1 MKKVINISTEALRLC
16 AIVISLFVASLA
28 ANATFSDYGI
38 YYNITNYDELTVEVT
53 YGGTSYNSALYSG
66 DVIIPKTVTYGNNT
80 YTVASIG
87 DYAFYRC
94 TGLTSVTIPNSV
106 TTIGVDAFRNCTK
119 LTSVTIPE
127 SVTEIGERTFSGCS
141 ELTEVNFNATACT
154 SAGSFSNSAFYGCSN
169 ISKVNFGDNITI
181 IPDYLCYGLTGLT
194 EIIIPNSVTYLSGFS
209 GCTGLT
215 EVTIPESVTEIGH
228 SAFSGCK
235 GLTEITIPNSVT
247 LIGDFAFEDCTGLT
261 EITIPNSVTYLSGFS
276 GCTGLTSVTIPESVT
291 EIGYSAFS
299 RCTGLTEITIPNSVT
314 SIGDWALDGCTGLTE
329 ITIPESVTEIGRS
342 AFSGCTGLT
351 EVTIPESVTEI
362 GSYAFSGCTGLTE
375 VTIGKGVTE
384 IGKQAFNGCK
394 LECLYLFC
402 RLSSYEGVFDGLACD
417 MVYAH
422 KDQLETIGE
431 YWSGTL
437 LSIET
442 EDVLNV
448 TNIYPRSFV
457 MEVKSIEGISLEDAY
472 VLRVEVDGSEVSMGA
487 DGLYVVTDLMP
498 STSYTCVLY
507 YVSGG
512 VEYTYETTVE
522 TAEFWDDMVKQS
534 STDSSISIKITLKDD
549 AYSDMPD
556 EYGVVEGST
565 YYVADSDG
573 VVVASDLQP
582 GREYTFEA
590 YAKYGDLEVRGISLS
605 FYIAGAAPTVQ
616 TYEATDITT
625 NSATLHGYVE
635 AGGEEI
641 QEKGFEYW
649 GTDGIEYQAVV
660 AGDDMSATI
669 TGLTPNKKYQFRAY
683 ATTASYTTYGSYV
696 SFTTAPTPPTV
707 QTYEATEIT
716 ENSALLAGYVE
727 VGSESLSG
735 CGFEYWGPD
744 GSVKTVTASG
754 NDISATIEGLWSG
767 SEYSYRAYATT
778 TKLGTTYG
786 ETLTFTTLGSA
797 SPTVLTYEATDI
809 TGNSATLKGAIR
821 AGDEEILEHGFEYWT
836 GNGDVQ
842 TITSTKD
849 YMSETI
855 TGLKLST
862 TYSYHAYARTA
873 SRTTYGEELSF
884 TTLDY
889 ADGVSD
895 VNADLEEEALYTLD
909 GKKVSQPVRGMNLIR
924 YSDGSVK
931 KVLVK

>member
-1 MKKVINISTEALRLC
+1 MLLTCASASHAYDFKV
-16 AIVISLFVASLA
+16 
-28 ANATFSDYGI
+28 DGI
-38 YYNITNYDELTVEVT
+38 YYNILSSEELTVEVT

-66 DVIIPKTVTYGNNT
+66 DVSIPKTVTYGNNT
-80 YTVASIG
+80 YTVEGIG
-87 DYAFYRC
+87 SSAFSRC

-106 TTIGVDAFRNCTK
+106 TSIGSFAFR
-119 LTSVTIPE
+119 
-127 SVTEIGERTFSGCS
+127 
-141 ELTEVNFNATACT
+141 
-154 SAGSFSNSAFYGCSN
+154 
-169 ISKVNFGDNITI
+169 
-181 IPDYLCYGLTGLT
+181 
-194 EIIIPNSVTYLSGFS
+194 
-209 GCTGLT
+209 
-215 EVTIPESVTEIGH
+215 
-228 SAFSGCK
+228 
-235 GLTEITIPNSVT
+235 
-247 LIGDFAFEDCTGLT
+247 DCTRLR
-261 EITIPNSVTYLSGFS
+261 EI
-276 GCTGLTSVTIPESVT
+276 
-291 EIGYSAFS
+291 A
-299 RCTGLTEITIPNSVT
+299 
-314 SIGDWALDGCTGLTE
+314 
-329 ITIPESVTEIGRS
+329 
-342 AFSGCTGLT
+342 
-351 EVTIPESVTEI
+351 IPESVTEI
-362 GSYAFSGCTGLTE
+362 GSSAFSGCTGLREITIPE
-375 VTIGKGVTE
+375 DVTK

-402 RLSSYEGVFDGLACD
+402 RLSSYEGVFDGLACYT
-417 MVYAH
+417 VYAH

-448 TNIYPRSFV
+448 TIIYPRSFV
-457 MEVKSIEGISLEDAY
+457 MEVKSVGETSLEEAY

-487 DGLYVVTDLMP
+487 DGLYVATDLMP

-512 VEYTYETTVE
+512 EEYTYETTVE

-590 YAKYGDLEVRGISLS
+590 YAKYGDVEVRGISLS
-605 FYIAGAAPTVQ
+605 FYIAGDAPTVQ
-616 TYEATDITT
+616 TYEATDVTT

-649 GTDGIEYQAVV
+649 GTDGIEYQVV
-660 AGDDMSATI
+660 VTGDDMSATI

-683 ATTASYTTYGSYV
+683 AITASYTTYGSYV
-696 SFTTAPTPPTV
+696 SFTTAPTPPSV
-707 QTYEATEIT
+707 QTYEATDVT
-716 ENSALLAGYVE
+716 ENSALLTGYVE
-727 VGSESLSG
+727 AGSESLSE

-744 GSVKTVTASG
+744 ERVKTVTTSG
-754 NDISATIEGLWSG
+754 NDISATINGLMEGTA
-767 SEYSYRAYATT
+767 YSYRAYATT

-786 ETLTFTTLGSA
+786 ETLTFTTLGPVA
-797 SPTVLTYEATDI
+797 PTVLTYEATDI

-821 AGDEEILEHGFEYWT
+821 TGDEEILEKGFEYWT
-836 GNGDVQ
+836 GDGDVQ
-842 TITSTKD
+842 TITSAKD

-855 TGLKLST
+855 TGLTLST
-862 TYSYHAYARTA
+862 TYTYRAYARTA
-873 SRTTYGEELSF
+873 SGTTYGVDVSF

-895 VNADLEEEALYTLD
+895 VNADLEEEARYTTD
-909 GKKVSQPVRGMNLIR
+909 GKKVSHPQRGINIIR
-924 YSDGSVK
+924 YSDGSVR